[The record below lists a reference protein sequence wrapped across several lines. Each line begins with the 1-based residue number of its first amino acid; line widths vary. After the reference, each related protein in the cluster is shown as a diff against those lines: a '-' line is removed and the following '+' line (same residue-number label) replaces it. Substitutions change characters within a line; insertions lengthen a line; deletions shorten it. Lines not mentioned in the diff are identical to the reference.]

1 MWNSHSEYFVLI
13 KDDFIYSHINFN
25 KERETMKKEKL
36 VIPALLI
43 VVILV
48 LYFSYFNPKDELG
61 LFSEFD
67 TNSNANKEILVK
79 VLPEKGFVQDG
90 SVGTVFYVE
99 DRAAKQVKVS
109 GPLMLPAGIDVTSRV
124 VLSGHYSG
132 DSFHAH
138 EVKIKN

>member
-1 MWNSHSEYFVLI
+1 
-13 KDDFIYSHINFN
+13 
-25 KERETMKKEKL
+25 MKKEKL

-79 VLPEKGFVQDG
+79 VLSEKGFTKDSSG
-90 SVGTVFYVE
+90 GTIFYVE
-99 DRAAKQVKVS
+99 DRTGKQVVVS
-109 GPLMLPAGIDVTSRV
+109 GPMMLPAGIEATNRV
-124 VLSGHYSG
+124 ILIGHYSG